1 MKYCKWLF
9 FGLFL
14 SIGVQAKTVVDVYG
28 TDEKTADYLVKKY
41 EKRVTFIEE
50 EFHKNIQKSNGEIDD
65 NDIKKM
71 IQERISISREI
82 MEDYDFFYV
91 DIGTVLYP
99 GNETLYT
106 TIDVIDKNN
115 PERMKFVAMNNKGLT
130 KPDLIDK
137 MMEYSELETSLM
149 VTNQL
154 DRKNISCPVYHC
166 VSGFHHPKLKPY
178 LSIFNQGVQRDKK
191 LIIDTLNHDQNPNR
205 RAAAAFLMGHFQ
217 DPKEII
223 SILSFHVEDPDETV
237 RNNVIRVISETLRK
251 AKMTID
257 VSPFLS
263 LLDSPFLTDRN
274 KSLSVLW
281 LVSESPE
288 GKKQIIQSGGDKLLS
303 ILALKQPNNHDLA
316 YIILKNISGK
326 DFGEYNIAAWKQWLS
341 SIRSELLSRDR

>member
-1 MKYCKWLF
+1 MIMKYYKWLF

-41 EKRVTFIEE
+41 ENRVAFVEE
-50 EFHKNIQKSNGEIDD
+50 GFYKNLQKSNGKINDD
-65 NDIKKM
+65 DFEKMMRERMIISKK
-71 IQERISISREI
+71 I
-82 MEDYDFFYV
+82 MADYDFSYV
-91 DIGTVLYP
+91 DISTVLYP

-115 PERMKFVAMNNKGLT
+115 PERMKFVTMNNKGLR
-130 KPDLIDK
+130 KPDVIDK

-154 DRKNISCPVYHC
+154 DTTNISCPVYHC

-217 DPKEII
+217 DPKEIV
-223 SILSFHVEDPDETV
+223 SILSFHVDDPDDRV

-251 AKMTID
+251 SKITID

-274 KSLSVLW
+274 KSLSVIW
-281 LVSESPE
+281 LESESSQ
-288 GKKQIIQSGGDKLLS
+288 GKRQIIQSGGDKLLS

-316 YIILKNISGK
+316 YRILKNISGK

-341 SIRSELLSRDR
+341 KAE